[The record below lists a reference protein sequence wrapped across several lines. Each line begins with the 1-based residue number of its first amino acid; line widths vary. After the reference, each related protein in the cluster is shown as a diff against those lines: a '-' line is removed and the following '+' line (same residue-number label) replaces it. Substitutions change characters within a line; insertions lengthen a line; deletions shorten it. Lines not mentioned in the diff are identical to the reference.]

1 MNWIRQCLI
10 RRRMSRELKEEIQGH
25 LAEKIDTLMARG
37 MSREEAE
44 HQARRAFGNVTRIE
58 ERSRETWMWPMVE
71 SIAAD
76 VRFALRGLRK
86 DAGFAITTCLTIA
99 LGIGATTAIFSLV
112 HAVLLRPLPFPE
124 QEQLVWLKQQDH
136 SLPGVVPESL
146 SYPDYFDWRAQNH
159 TLTGMASYSGG
170 GGVTLETGGQA
181 QRLEAQTV
189 SANFFQVLGV
199 APMLGRDFRRE
210 DEKAG
215 HRAVMLSYS
224 LWQSAFGSAPEIGG
238 RTIKLGNQA
247 YTVAGV
253 MPKGFQFPL
262 EKPAPALWLSI
273 ADDAE
278 GPNPRTEQRGFDSLS
293 VFGRLKPESTIE
305 QATAD
310 LSLIASNLAHEYP
323 DYKWYSSALVEPELK
338 HIVGDTRFALQVL
351 SGAVLLVLLIACA
364 NVAGLLLARGSRRK
378 AEFALRAAIGATR
391 AKIVRQLLVE
401 SVVISLCGGIA
412 GVVLAY
418 GLLRGMARLL
428 AALNVPRTEDAT
440 IDGSVLLFAVGLS
453 VLTGLLFGVL
463 PAWRMSE
470 LEPVQALRDGTRSA
484 RLGKQGLL
492 NALVVGQTAIGL
504 VLLIGAGLLIRSFV
518 RTLNVDPGFDPKQV
532 LTARLGVNLPFDKLN
547 HDRHV
552 QFYAELLKRVS
563 VLPGVR
569 AASAGWPLPMSG
581 IDPGVSFS
589 IAGRPVAKAD
599 HPSETIGV
607 VMPGFFE
614 TMRIPLLSGRTFQEQ
629 DGSGAAPVIVIN
641 HAFADEYF
649 PHENPIGKHI
659 QVDAGDDVVDHPM
672 REVVGVVGD
681 VKRKGLTADVD
692 PQYYLPYA
700 QLVITNPF
708 LVIRTSGDPAGLE
721 KPLQTALHEMDKSV
735 PLYQISTL
743 ENYISKSAAGPLF
756 QTLLLS
762 GFAGI
767 ALLLSALGLYG
778 LLSYMVVQRTPEIG
792 LRMAL
797 GAQKSDVL
805 SMIVRR
811 GLTLAMAGL
820 GAGLFVSAMMTR
832 LLSGMLYGI
841 RPSDPI
847 TFVTVTAIL
856 LLVSLGATG
865 LPAYR
870 AACLDPLKTLR
881 QE

>member
-1 MNWIRQCLI
+1 MNWIRQCFT
-10 RRRMSRELKEEIQGH
+10 RGRMSRELKEEIQGH
-25 LAEKIDTLMARG
+25 LAEKIDTLMAGG

-58 ERSRETWMWPMVE
+58 ERSREAWMWPMVE
-71 SIAAD
+71 SVAAD
-76 VRFALRGLRK
+76 ARFAFRGLRK

-112 HAVLLRPLPFPE
+112 YAVLLRPLPFPE
-124 QEQLVWLKQQDH
+124 QEQLVWLRQQDH
-136 SLPGVVPESL
+136 SLPGVVPEPL

-159 TLTGMASYSGG
+159 TLNGMASYTES
-170 GGVTLETGGQA
+170 GVTLESGSQA
-181 QRLEAQTV
+181 QRLDAQIV

-199 APMLGRDFRRE
+199 PPMLGRDFRWE

-215 HRAVMLSYS
+215 HRTVMLSYQ
-224 LWQSAFGSAPEIGG
+224 LWQSVFGSATDIAG
-238 RTIKLGNQA
+238 RTIRLGTQA

-273 ADDAE
+273 AEVAE

-293 VFGRLKPESTIE
+293 VFGRLKAGATVE
-305 QATAD
+305 QARAD
-310 LSLIASNLAHEYP
+310 LSQIASNLAHEYP
-323 DYKWYSSALVEPELK
+323 DYKWYSSALVEPELQ
-338 HIVGDTRFALQVL
+338 HIVGDTRLALQVL

-378 AEFALRAAIGATR
+378 PEFALRAAIGASR
-391 AKIVRQLLVE
+391 AKLVRQLLVE
-401 SVVISLCGGIA
+401 SVVISLCGGLI
-412 GVVLAY
+412 GIMLAY
-418 GLLRGMARLL
+418 GLLRRMATWAPLDI
-428 AALNVPRTEDAT
+428 PRMEHAT
-440 IDGSVLLFAVGLS
+440 VDGSVLLFAVGLS
-453 VLTGLLFGVL
+453 VVTGLLFGVL

-470 LEPVQALRDGTRSA
+470 LEPVQALRDGTRNG
-484 RLGKQGLL
+484 RLGKHGVMNGLVI
-492 NALVVGQTAIGL
+492 AQTAIGL
-504 VLLIGAGLLIRSFV
+504 VLLTGSGLLIRSFV
-518 RTLNVDPGFDPKQV
+518 RTLNVDPGFDPKHV
-532 LTARLGVNLPFDKLN
+532 LTARMMLNLPFDKLN

-563 VLPGVR
+563 ALPGVN

-581 IDPGVSFS
+581 IDPGISFS

-599 HPSETIGV
+599 HPSEAIGV
-607 VMPGFFE
+607 AMPGFFE
-614 TMRIPLLSGRTFQEQ
+614 TMRIPLLAGRTFQEQ
-629 DGSGAAPVIVIN
+629 DSSRGAPVMVIN
-641 HAFADEYF
+641 RAFANKYF
-649 PHENPIGKHI
+649 PHENPVGKHI
-659 QVDAGDDVVDHPM
+659 QVDVGDDVVDRPM

-681 VKRKGLTADVD
+681 IKRKGLTADVD
-692 PQYYLPYA
+692 PEYYLPYA
-700 QLVITNPF
+700 QLVITDPF
-708 LVIRTSGDPAGLE
+708 LTIRTSGDPAGLE
-721 KPLQTALHEMDKSV
+721 RALQAALNEIDKAV
-735 PLYQISTL
+735 PLYQVSTMGDYL
-743 ENYISKSAAGPLF
+743 SKSADAPRF

-762 GFAGI
+762 GFAAI
-767 ALLLSALGLYG
+767 ALLLSAIGLYG

-792 LRMAL
+792 LRVAL
-797 GAQKSDVL
+797 GARKSDVL
-805 SMIVRR
+805 SMIIRH
-811 GLTLAMAGL
+811 GLTLALAGL
-820 GAGLFVSAMMTR
+820 GAGLLVSAVMTR

-847 TFVTVTAIL
+847 TFATVTAIL

>member
-10 RRRMSRELKEEIQGH
+10 RRRLSRELKEEIQEH
-25 LAEKIDTLMARG
+25 LAEKIDTLMAGG

-58 ERSRETWMWPMVE
+58 ERSREAWMWPMVE

-159 TLTGMASYSGG
+159 TLTGMASYTGS
-170 GGVTLETGGQA
+170 GVTLESGGQA
-181 QRLEAQTV
+181 QRLDAQIV

-199 APMLGRDFRRE
+199 PPMLGRDFRWE

-215 HRAVMLSYS
+215 HRTVMLSYS
-224 LWQSAFGSAPEIGG
+224 LWQSVFGSATDIAG
-238 RTIKLGNQA
+238 RTIRLGTQA

-273 ADDAE
+273 AEVAE
-278 GPNPRTEQRGFDSLS
+278 GPNPRTEQRGLDSLS
-293 VFGRLKPESTIE
+293 VFGRLKPGVTVE
-305 QATAD
+305 QARAD
-310 LSLIASNLAHEYP
+310 LSQIASNLAHEYP
-323 DYKWYSSALVEPELK
+323 DYKWYSSALVEPELQ
-338 HIVGDTRFALQVL
+338 HIVGDTRLALQVL

-378 AEFALRAAIGATR
+378 PEFALRAAIGASR

-401 SVVISLCGGIA
+401 SVVISLGGGLT
-412 GVVLAY
+412 GVGLAY
-418 GLLRGMARLL
+418 GVLRSMTRLAPL
-428 AALNVPRTEDAT
+428 DVPRMEDAT
-440 IDGSVLLFAVGLS
+440 IDGHVLLFAVGLS

-470 LEPVQALRDGTRSA
+470 LEPVQVLHEGTRHGRS
-484 RLGKQGLL
+484 GKQGLL
-492 NALVVGQTAIGL
+492 NGLVIAQTAIGL
-504 VLLIGAGLLIRSFV
+504 VLLTGSGLLIRSFA
-518 RTLNVDPGFDPKQV
+518 RTLNVDPGFDPKHV
-532 LTARLGVNLPFDKLN
+532 LTARMMVNLPFDKLN

-552 QFYAELLKRVS
+552 EFYAELQKRVS
-563 VLPGVR
+563 ALPGVK

-581 IDPGVSFS
+581 IDAGVSFS

-599 HPSETIGV
+599 HPSEAIGV
-607 VMPGFFE
+607 AMPGFFE
-614 TMRIPLLSGRTFQEQ
+614 TMRIPLLAGRTFQEQ
-629 DGSGAAPVIVIN
+629 DSSRGAPVMVISR
-641 HAFADEYF
+641 AFANKYF
-649 PHENPIGKHI
+649 PHENPVGKHI
-659 QVDAGDDVVDHPM
+659 QVDAGDDVVDRPM

-681 VKRKGLTADVD
+681 IKRKGLTADVD
-692 PQYYLPYA
+692 PEYYLPYA
-700 QLVITNPF
+700 QAVITNPF
-708 LVIRTSGDPAGLE
+708 LTIRTSGDPAALE
-721 KPLQTALHEMDKSV
+721 NAVQATLHEMDKAV
-735 PLYQISTL
+735 PLYQVSTL
-743 ENYISKSAAGPLF
+743 EGYLSKSADAPRF

-762 GFAGI
+762 SFAGI
-767 ALLLSALGLYG
+767 ALLLSAIGLYG
-778 LLSYMVVQRTPEIG
+778 LLTYMVVQRTPEIG

-805 SMIVRR
+805 RMIVRH
-811 GLTLAMAGL
+811 GLMLALAGL

-841 RPSDPI
+841 PPSDPI

>member
-1 MNWIRQCLI
+1 MNWIRQCFI
-10 RRRMSRELKEEIQGH
+10 RRGLSRELKDEIQQH
-25 LAEKIDTLMARG
+25 LGEKIDTLIAEG
-37 MSREEAE
+37 MPREEAE
-44 HQARRAFGNVTRIE
+44 HQARRAFGNVAKIE
-58 ERSRETWMWPMVE
+58 ERSREAWMWPTVE

-76 VRFALRGLRK
+76 ARFAFRGLRK

-124 QEQLVWLKQQDH
+124 QDKLMWLKQQDH

-146 SYPDYFDWRAQNH
+146 SYPDYFDWRAQTH
-159 TLTGMASYSGG
+159 TFSGMASYTGS
-170 GGVTLETGGQA
+170 GVTLESGGQA
-181 QRLEAQTV
+181 QRLDAQIV

-199 APMLGRDFRRE
+199 PPMLGRDFRWE

-215 HRAVMLSYS
+215 HRTVMLSYS
-224 LWQSAFGSAPEIGG
+224 LWQSVFGSATEIAG
-238 RTIKLGNQA
+238 RTIRLGDHA

-253 MPKGFQFPL
+253 MPKGFQFPM

-273 ADDAE
+273 ANDAE
-278 GPNPRTEQRGFDSLS
+278 GPNPKTEQRGFDSLS
-293 VFGRLKPESTIE
+293 VFGRLKPE
-305 QATAD
+305 ATVEHARAD

-338 HIVGDTRFALQVL
+338 HIVGDTRLALQVL

-378 AEFALRAAIGATR
+378 AEFALRAAIGASR
-391 AKIVRQLLVE
+391 ARIVRKLLVE
-401 SVVISLCGGIA
+401 SVVISLCGGLT
-412 GVVLAY
+412 GVGLAY
-418 GLLRGMARLL
+418 GLLRSMTMLALL
-428 AALNVPRTEDAT
+428 DIPRMEDAT

-453 VLTGLLFGVL
+453 VVTGLLFGVL

-470 LEPVQALRDGTRSA
+470 LEPVQALRDGTRNG

-492 NALVVGQTAIGL
+492 NGLVIAQTAIGL
-504 VLLIGAGLLIRSFV
+504 VLLTGSGLLIRSFV
-518 RTLNVDPGFDPKQV
+518 RTLNADPGFDPKQV
-532 LTARLGVNLPFDKLN
+532 LTARMMVNLPFDKLH
-547 HDRHV
+547 HDGHV

-563 VLPGVR
+563 ALPGVQ
-569 AASAGWPLPMSG
+569 AASAGWPLPMAG
-581 IDPGVSFS
+581 IDAGVSFS

-599 HPSETIGV
+599 HPSEAIGV

-629 DGSGAAPVIVIN
+629 DSSRGAPVMVIN
-641 HAFADEYF
+641 RAFADKYF
-649 PHENPIGKHI
+649 PDQNPIGKHI
-659 QVDAGDDVVDHPM
+659 QADLGDDVVERPM
-672 REVVGVVGD
+672 REVVGVVGN

-692 PQYYLPYA
+692 PQYYVPYA
-700 QLVITNPF
+700 QAVITNPF
-708 LVIRTSGDPAGLE
+708 LTIRTSGDPAGLE
-721 KPLQTALHEMDKSV
+721 KALQTALHGMDKGV
-735 PLYQISTL
+735 PLYQVSTL
-743 ENYISKSAAGPLF
+743 EDYLSKSAAAPLF

-767 ALLLSALGLYG
+767 ALLLSAIGLYG

-797 GAQKSDVL
+797 GAQKVDVL

-811 GLTLAMAGL
+811 GLTLALAGL
-820 GAGLFVSAMMTR
+820 AAGLFISAMMTR

-847 TFVTVTAIL
+847 TFATVTAIL
-856 LLVSLGATG
+856 LLVSLAATA
-865 LPAYR
+865 LPAYQ
-870 AACLDPLKTLR
+870 AASLDPLKTLR
-881 QE
+881 AG

>member
-1 MNWIRQCLI
+1 MNWIRQCFI
-10 RRRMSRELKEEIQGH
+10 RHGLSRELKEEIQQH
-25 LAEKIDTLMARG
+25 LAEKIDTLMAEG
-37 MSREEAE
+37 MPREEAE

-58 ERSRETWMWPMVE
+58 ERSREAWMWPTVE

-76 VRFALRGLRK
+76 ARFAFRGLRK
-86 DAGFAITTCLTIA
+86 DAGFAIITCLTIA

-124 QEQLVWLKQQDH
+124 QDKLMWLKQQDH

-146 SYPDYFDWRAQNH
+146 SYPDYFDWRAQTH
-159 TLTGMASYSGG
+159 TFSGMASYTGS
-170 GGVTLETGGQA
+170 GVTLESGGQA
-181 QRLEAQTV
+181 QRLDAQIV

-199 APMLGRDFRRE
+199 APMLGRDFRWE

-215 HRAVMLSYS
+215 HRTVVLSYS
-224 LWQSAFGSAPEIGG
+224 LWQSVFGSATEIAG
-238 RTIKLGNQA
+238 RTIRLGDHA

-253 MPKGFQFPL
+253 MPKGFQFPM

-273 ADDAE
+273 ANDAE
-278 GPNPRTEQRGFDSLS
+278 GPNPKTEQRGFDSLS
-293 VFGRLKPESTIE
+293 VFGRLKPE
-305 QATAD
+305 ATVERAKAE
-310 LSLIASNLAHEYP
+310 LSLIAGNLAHEYP

-338 HIVGDTRFALQVL
+338 HIVGDTRLALQVL

-378 AEFALRAAIGATR
+378 AEFALRAAIGASR
-391 AKIVRQLLVE
+391 ARIVRKLLVE
-401 SVVISLCGGIA
+401 SVVISLCGGLT
-412 GVVLAY
+412 GVGLAY
-418 GLLRGMARLL
+418 GLLRSMTMLALL
-428 AALNVPRTEDAT
+428 DIPRMEDAT

-453 VLTGLLFGVL
+453 VVTGLLFGVL

-470 LEPVQALRDGTRSA
+470 LEPLQALRDGTRNG

-492 NALVVGQTAIGL
+492 NGLVIAQTAIGL
-504 VLLIGAGLLIRSFV
+504 VLLTGSGLLIRSFV
-518 RTLNVDPGFDPKQV
+518 RTLNADPGFDPKQV
-532 LTARLGVNLPFDKLN
+532 LTARMMVNLPFDKLN
-547 HDRHV
+547 HDGHV

-563 VLPGVR
+563 ALPGVQ
-569 AASAGWPLPMSG
+569 AASAGWPLPMAG
-581 IDPGVSFS
+581 IDAGVSFS

-599 HPSETIGV
+599 HPSEAIGV

-614 TMRIPLLSGRTFQEQ
+614 TMRIPLLAGRTFQEQ
-629 DGSGAAPVIVIN
+629 DSSRGAPVMVIN
-641 HAFADEYF
+641 RAFADKYF
-649 PHENPIGKHI
+649 PGQNPIGKHI
-659 QVDAGDDVVDHPM
+659 QVDLGDDVVDRPM
-672 REVVGVVGD
+672 REVVGMVGN

-692 PQYYLPYA
+692 PQYYVPYA
-700 QLVITNPF
+700 QAVITNPF
-708 LVIRTSGDPAGLE
+708 LAIRTSGDPAGLE
-721 KPLQTALHEMDKSV
+721 KALQAALHGMDKGV
-735 PLYQISTL
+735 PLYQVSTL
-743 ENYISKSAAGPLF
+743 EDYLSKSAAAPLF

-762 GFAGI
+762 GFALI
-767 ALLLSALGLYG
+767 ALLLSAIGLYG

-797 GAQKSDVL
+797 GAQKADVL
-805 SMIVRR
+805 SMIVWR

-820 GAGLFVSAMMTR
+820 AVGLFISAMMTR

-847 TFVTVTAIL
+847 TFATVTAIL
-856 LLVSLGATG
+856 LLVSLAATA

-881 QE
+881 EE

>member
-1 MNWIRQCLI
+1 
-10 RRRMSRELKEEIQGH
+10 
-25 LAEKIDTLMARG
+25 
-37 MSREEAE
+37 
-44 HQARRAFGNVTRIE
+44 
-58 ERSRETWMWPMVE
+58 
-71 SIAAD
+71 
-76 VRFALRGLRK
+76 
-86 DAGFAITTCLTIA
+86 
-99 LGIGATTAIFSLV
+99 
-112 HAVLLRPLPFPE
+112 
-124 QEQLVWLKQQDH
+124 
-136 SLPGVVPESL
+136 
-146 SYPDYFDWRAQNH
+146 
-159 TLTGMASYSGG
+159 
-170 GGVTLETGGQA
+170 VTLESSGGQA
-181 QRLEAQTV
+181 QRLDARIV

-199 APMLGRDFRRE
+199 PPMLGRGFRWE

-215 HRAVMLSYS
+215 HRTVMLSYS
-224 LWQSAFGSAPEIGG
+224 LWQSVFGSATDIAG
-238 RTIKLGNQA
+238 RTIRLGTQA

-262 EKPAPALWLSI
+262 GKPAPALWLSI

-293 VFGRLKPESTIE
+293 VFGRLKPGATVE
-305 QATAD
+305 QARAD
-310 LSLIASNLAHEYP
+310 LSQIASNLAHKYP

-338 HIVGDTRFALQVL
+338 HIVGDTRLALQVL

-401 SVVISLCGGIA
+401 SVVISLGGGLT
-412 GVVLAY
+412 GVGLAY
-418 GLLRGMARLL
+418 GVLRSMTRLAPL
-428 AALNVPRTEDAT
+428 DIPRMEDAT

-453 VLTGLLFGVL
+453 VVTGLLFGVL

-470 LEPVQALRDGTRSA
+470 LEPVQALREGTRHG
-484 RLGKQGLL
+484 RLGKHSLL
-492 NALVVGQTAIGL
+492 NGLVIAQTAIGL
-504 VLLIGAGLLIRSFV
+504 VLLTGSGLLIRSFV
-518 RTLNVDPGFDPKQV
+518 RTLNVDPGFDPKRV
-532 LTARLGVNLPFDKLN
+532 LTARMMVNLPFDKLN

-552 QFYAELLKRVS
+552 EFYAELLKRIS
-563 VLPGVR
+563 ALPGVK

-581 IDPGVSFS
+581 IDAGVSFS

-599 HPSETIGV
+599 HPSEAIGV
-607 VMPGFFE
+607 AMPGFFE
-614 TMRIPLLSGRTFQEQ
+614 TMRIPLLAGRTFQEQ
-629 DGSGAAPVIVIN
+629 DSSRGAPVMVIN
-641 HAFADEYF
+641 RAFANKYF
-649 PHENPIGKHI
+649 PHENPVGKHI
-659 QVDAGDDVVDHPM
+659 QVDAGDDVVDRPM

-681 VKRKGLTADVD
+681 VKRKGLTADID
-692 PQYYLPYA
+692 PEYYLPYA

-708 LVIRTSGDPAGLE
+708 LAIRTSGDPAGLE